1 MGRPFIRGTTNDFT
15 DMFCGC
21 GGFTTSA
28 VRAGLTGKLGLNH
41 WALAIETHNTNYPDM
56 DHDCTNVQVCDPR
69 RYARTR
75 FLFASPEC
83 TNHSLAKGVARRHA
97 AQQRLFGDDRD
108 PSADRSRATMWDV
121 VRFTEYHRYDAVIVE
136 NVPDARRWE
145 CWDAWLLAMVGLG
158 YEYRALYL
166 NSQFFGVP
174 QSRDRLYVVFWRKGN
189 PVPDLEFRPQAICGK
204 CGPVEGIQSWKD
216 SRRQWGRYGKSG
228 QYVYRCPRCAG
239 EVFPGIVPAAA
250 AIDWNLEAQRIGD
263 RKKEL
268 KPKTVARIEAG
279 LKRFAGRHLI
289 VGNYT
294 PGWTRPADVEPF
306 GTVTT
311 ADHQSVCTVPEPFL
325 TSYYGNGGATGTGE
339 PIPTV
344 STVDR
349 FGMVCPPFLMSPGG
363 SWRAF
368 GDARPVDKEFP
379 TLTTRENM
387 AVCVPPFVV
396 QTAHPSGENERKSF
410 PADGP
415 MPTQTAR
422 QELAVC
428 VPMVMETRGQHR
440 LLPAESEPIGAVTSC
455 ATQHWLINAP
465 MVVEMRSGQD
475 SRSVL
480 EPLSTLTAHAVNHY
494 LLNAPFLFAFYTR
507 ENGAEATSLDEPMR
521 TIPSRVTHYLIQ
533 PNELPAVEDCGFRML
548 EPHEIQSAM
557 AFLRDYRILGN
568 KREKIRQ
575 LGNAVTPP
583 VPEWI
588 IRRVVASLEG
598 NQ

>member
-1 MGRPFIRGTTNDFT
+1 MGRSYLTLT
-15 DMFCGC
+15 DMFCGA
-21 GGFTTSA
+21 GGSSLGA
-28 VRAGLTGKLGLNH
+28 HAAGVTPKMALNH
-41 WALAIETHNTNYPDM
+41 WRLAIETHNHNFPEV
-56 DHDCTNVQVCDPR
+56 DHDCTDIQACNPR
-69 RYARTR
+69 RYPSTDI
-75 FLFASPEC
+75 LLASPEC

-97 AQQRLFGDDRD
+97 AQGLLFGGEID
-108 PSADRSRATMWDV
+108 PAAERSRATMWDV
-121 VRFTEYHRYDAVIVE
+121 PRFAEVHRYRAVIVE

-145 CWDAWLLAMVGLG
+145 CWEAWLMAMRSLG
-158 YEYRALYL
+158 YDHRALYL

-174 QSRDRLYVVFWRKGN
+174 QSRDRLFVVFWRQGN
-189 PVPDLEFRPQAICGK
+189 PVPDLDFRPRAVCPE
-204 CGPVEGIQSWKD
+204 CGPVEAVQSWKD
-216 SRRQWGRYGKSG
+216 IRRQWGRYGRSG
-228 QYVYRCPRCAG
+228 QYVYRCPKCAV
-239 EVFPGIVPAAA
+239 EVSPGIVPAAA
-250 AIDWNLEAQRIGD
+250 AIDWTLTAPRIGD
-263 RKKEL
+263 RTTPL
-268 KPKTVARIEAG
+268 KPKTVTRIEAG
-279 LKRFAGRHLI
+279 LRRFAGRHLV

-294 PGWTRPADVEPF
+294 PGWTRPADGAPF

-349 FGMVCPPFLMSPGG
+349 FGMVCPPF
-363 SWRAF
+363 
-368 GDARPVDKEFP
+368 
-379 TLTTRENM
+379 
-387 AVCVPPFVV
+387 VV
-396 QTAHPSGENERKSF
+396 QTAHPSAENERKSF
-410 PADGP
+410 PSDGP

-440 LLPAESEPIGAVTSC
+440 LLPAETEPIGAVTSC

-465 MVVEMRSGQD
+465 MVVEAKQNVTPKFTSEPLGTVVAGGNHHYLLNVPLIVQMRSGQTAQP
-475 SRSVL
+475 VT

-494 LLNAPFLFAFYTR
+494 LLTQQ
-507 ENGAEATSLDEPMR
+507 G
-521 TIPSRVTHYLIQ
+521 IPTVD
-533 PNELPAVEDCGFRML
+533 DCGFRML

-557 AFLRDYRILGN
+557 AFEREYRILGN

-583 VPEWI
+583 VMRWI
-588 IRRVVASLEG
+588 VERVVTSLEG